1 MDYNRCRLNSFGN
14 FSTASGVATP
24 LGTVC
29 QSYNIAVETSF
40 FFLSSCTSFH
50 IQSFYLPYFLCFFW
64 SYFILPIPMRKCFGK
79 HPCTSSAF
87 PIAILDGTLF
97 FRSVKAMKI
106 FNRSAI
112 KLVLLYQ
119 FIHIIL
125 VFDKYIFVFLIFCL
139 VCMMSPIGIYD
150 KGTNCGCVI

>member
-29 QSYNIAVETSF
+29 PSYNIAVETSF
-40 FFLSSCTSFH
+40 FFFPAVLLSIFSLFIFPTFSV
-50 IQSFYLPYFLCFFW
+50 SL

-79 HPCTSSAF
+79 HSCTSSAF
-87 PIAILDGTLF
+87 PITILDGTLF

-112 KLVLLYQ
+112 KLVLL
-119 FIHIIL
+119 H
-125 VFDKYIFVFLIFCL
+125 
-139 VCMMSPIGIYD
+139 
-150 KGTNCGCVI
+150 